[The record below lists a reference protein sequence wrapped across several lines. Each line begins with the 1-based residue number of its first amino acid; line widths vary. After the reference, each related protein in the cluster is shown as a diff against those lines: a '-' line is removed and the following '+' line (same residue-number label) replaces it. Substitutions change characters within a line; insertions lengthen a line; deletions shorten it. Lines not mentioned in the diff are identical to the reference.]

1 MTRFQLFH
9 RTKFLLTALI
19 ILISGS
25 VFSADKTIVAFAFSD
40 GDPPTSY
47 ADKGGNAVGLLPD
60 LVALAFEQIPQYEA
74 TLSAYPWLRAKFR
87 VENGQSD
94 GLFTYPGKSVSEYA
108 SFTDN
113 PAYVIDYNYIFYASD
128 NERLEALEAA
138 VTSEELTAFT
148 LITDSNPDNVS
159 WEESNLPNNKFKRVY
174 VEDVEVA
181 MHMLVRR
188 HDGDFLVRNPEE
200 AMFLAKK
207 LGYSNKIKFHR
218 ILFPSEN
225 NLPFHFG
232 IRLSHPEHDEIM
244 AELNRVVAT
253 DQFQQKAKE
262 IIAGYQ

>member
-1 MTRFQLFH
+1 MTRFQMFH
-9 RTKFLLTALI
+9 HTKFLLTALI

-25 VFSADKTIVAFAFSD
+25 VFSAEKTIVAFAFSD

-47 ADKGGNAVGLLPD
+47 ADKDGNAVGLLPD

-74 TLSAYPWLRAKFR
+74 TLNAYPWLRAKFR

-113 PAYVIDYNYIFYASD
+113 PAYVIDYNYIFYAAD
-128 NERLEALEAA
+128 NERADALEAA
-138 VTSEELTAFT
+138 VSSEDLTTFT
-148 LITDSNPDNVS
+148 MITDSNPDNVS
-159 WEESNLPNNKFKRVY
+159 WEEANLPNDRFKRVY
-174 VEDVEVA
+174 VEDVEA
-181 MHMLVRR
+181 GFHLLVRR

-207 LGYSNKIKFHR
+207 LGYANKINFHR
-218 ILFPSEN
+218 ILFLTEN

-232 IRLSHPEHDEIM
+232 VRLSHPEYDAILT
-244 AELNRVVAT
+244 ELNRVMESAE
-253 DQFQQKAKE
+253 FQQKAKE
-262 IIAGYQ
+262 IIEGYQ